1 MRIALLHLDLAVGSV
16 SRNLGLIVEAASR
29 AADAGADWILTP
41 EVALQ
46 GYFFTDADPAP
57 IIPAMP
63 GPEIAPLSELAQA
76 RQLTLFLGCAERDA
90 ATGLAH
96 NSCVVLGPEGAVL
109 GRHRKLVVH
118 GQTEAWARPGAA
130 RRPIACNGVSVGAL
144 VCADMWYAE
153 NPAAM
158 AAAGAE
164 VLTLAA
170 AWPPG
175 PMGPN
180 GAWERASAE
189 TGLPVFVCNQTGRH
203 RMDMTRAESAV
214 ITGGARRLTYSG
226 ADPAILLFDWDKET
240 GLATEGDFRRIPA

>member
-1 MRIALLHLDLAVGSV
+1 MKIALLHLDLAVGPTP
-16 SRNLGLIVEAASR
+16 RNLGLIADAATR
-29 AADAGADWILTP
+29 AADAGAAWILTP

-46 GYFFTDADPAP
+46 GYFFTDADPDP
-57 IIPAMP
+57 EIPAVP
-63 GPEIAPLSELAQA
+63 GPEVAPLTELARA
-76 RQLTLFLGCAERDA
+76 RGLTLFLGCAERDA

-96 NSCVVLGPEGAVL
+96 NSCVVIGPQGATL

-118 GQTEAWARPGAA
+118 GRTEAWARPGAA
-130 RRPIACNGVSVGAL
+130 RQPIDCGGVRVGAL

-153 NPAAM
+153 HPAAM

-164 VLTLAA
+164 VLTLSA

-180 GAWERASAE
+180 GTWERASAE

-203 RMDMTRAESAV
+203 RMDMTAAESAV
-214 ITGGARRLTYSG
+214 IAHGERRLTHSG
-226 ADPAILLFDWDKET
+226 ADPAILLFDWDKT
-240 GLATEGDFRRIPA
+240 DGLAQAEDFHRIAV